1 MNEIEE
7 ELFTLRE
14 AAYLLGVTL
23 VQVKYAVASRPVP
36 RRLAGTTTLVKLADL
51 RRALADVDQRYN
63 WRASRANVKTVSN

>member
-1 MNEIEE
+1 MEE